1 MSAVAPTFD
10 ESWHRVSPRRI
21 RVRPGVEIF
30 PQRFRGQRWYVV
42 RDSLGGK
49 FFRIRPEAYDF
60 ICELERGETV
70 GDAWARRL
78 EIDPENVPGQ
88 GEVVRLLSSLHRSG
102 LVRSDVEG
110 DVEPLAEA
118 FAKEKRQ
125 EVTQRWS
132 SVLFFKMP
140 LWSPDAFLR
149 RTLPL
154 VGWLFT
160 KQGMLLWLGLLIWGG
175 SEVASRWQ
183 AFGAESSG
191 LLGLANLPWMYA
203 VMIVIKVLHEF
214 GHGYACRKLG
224 GEVPEMG
231 IMLLLFNPLPY
242 VDASASTAFRS
253 KWQRILVGGAG
264 MIVELGVAAVAAVV
278 WANTGQ
284 GLVHTLAYN
293 AVVVASVVTLLF
305 NGNPLLR
312 YDGYHM
318 LSDWLELPNLQS
330 NASKMALWLLERFG
344 FGLRTAANPAESL
357 REGWWLAV
365 YFVASLLY
373 RTAMLLG
380 ILLAVSLHYLA
391 FGVLLAVIFG
401 FMWVVLPVI
410 KAVKYLWNSPR
421 LEICRTR
428 AVTLVAL
435 LLGGILGFLCL
446 LPLPNHFRAEGVVRA
461 EQFSRVYAGADGK
474 LVKLLAPSGS
484 MVKMGTPLLELTNQ
498 ELVHEMESLEAEQH
512 RSEAQAR
519 LALDEDP
526 VRYASMKPY
535 FRALEVRRDRLRDD
549 QQSLTMRAPCDG
561 RWLAPDAALYLGG
574 MLPRGLELGVVQG
587 DGDFYISAVVKQD
600 DVSRLF
606 TKHQVNGTEVR
617 VRGQEGILLG
627 VRNFNALPAEREALP
642 SAALGLLGG
651 GTSAVDAKDSSD
663 GRSLA
668 GRGLLDAEQSKGT
681 KATEPVFEIRATL
694 AADADSGI
702 RLMHGQRAVAR
713 MTLPAEPLMWQWVRM
728 IRQLFQ
734 RTYQI

>member
-1 MSAVAPTFD
+1 MSALAPTFD
-10 ESWHRVSPRRI
+10 ESWHRVAPRRI
-21 RVRPGVEIF
+21 RLRPGVEIF

-42 RDSLGGK
+42 RDALGGK
-49 FFRIRPEAYDF
+49 FFRIRPPAYEF
-60 ICELERGETV
+60 ICELERGATV
-70 GDAWARRL
+70 GDAWERRL
-78 EIDPENVPGQ
+78 ESDPENVPGQ
-88 GEVVRLLSSLHRSG
+88 GEVVRLLSALHRSG

-125 EVTQRWS
+125 EATQRWS
-132 SVLFFKMP
+132 SILFFKMP

-154 VGWLFT
+154 VSWIFT
-160 KQGMLLWLGLLIWGG
+160 KQGLLLWLALLLWGG
-175 SEVASRWQ
+175 SEVASQWQ
-183 AFGAESSG
+183 AFSAESSG
-191 LLGLANLPWMYA
+191 LLGKANLPWMYA
-203 VMIVIKVLHEF
+203 VMVAIKVLHEF

-231 IMLLLFNPLPY
+231 VMLLLFNPLPY

-253 KWQRILVGGAG
+253 KWQRILVGGGG
-264 MIVELGVAAVAAVV
+264 MIVELAVAAVAAVV
-278 WANTGQ
+278 WAHTGK

-330 NASKMALWLLERFG
+330 KSSRMALWLLERFG
-344 FGLRTAANPAESL
+344 FGLRSAVNPSESR
-357 REGWWLAV
+357 REGWWLTV

-391 FGVLLAVIFG
+391 FGLLLAVIFG
-401 FMWVVLPVI
+401 FMWVILPVI
-410 KAVKYLWNSPR
+410 KSVKYLWSSPR
-421 LEICRTR
+421 LETCRTR
-428 AVTLVAL
+428 AATVVVL
-435 LLGGILGFLCL
+435 LLGGILAFLCL
-446 LPLPNHFRAEGVVRA
+446 LPLPNHFRADGVVRA
-461 EQFSRVYAGADGK
+461 EQFSRVYAGADGQ
-474 LVKLLAPSGS
+474 LVKLLVPSGS
-484 MVKMGTPLLELTNQ
+484 MVKAGTPLLELTNV
-498 ELVHEMESLEAEQH
+498 ELAHEMESLAAEQ
-512 RSEAQAR
+512 RRAEAQAR
-519 LALDEDP
+519 LALEEDP

-535 FRALEVRRDRLRDD
+535 FRALEVRRARLRDD
-549 QQSLTMRAPCDG
+549 HASLTVCAPCDG
-561 RWLAPDAALYLGG
+561 RWLAPDIGLYLGG
-574 MLPRGLELGVVQG
+574 RLPRGLELGVVQG

-606 TKHQVNGTEVR
+606 TQQQVHGTEVR
-617 VRGQEGILLG
+617 VRGQEGMVLG
-627 VRNFNALPAEREALP
+627 VRNFNALPAERESLP

-651 GTSAVDAKDSSD
+651 GTSAVDTNHSSD

-668 GRGLLDAEQSKGT
+668 SRGVVDAAQSTGT

-694 AADADSGI
+694 TAAARSGI
-702 RLMHGQRAVAR
+702 RLVHGQRAVAR
-713 MTLPAEPLMWQWVRM
+713 MTLPAEPLMWQWVRAL
-728 IRQLFQ
+728 RQLFQ

>member
-1 MSAVAPTFD
+1 MSALAPTFD

-21 RVRPGVEIF
+21 RLRPGVDIF

-42 RDSLGGK
+42 RDALGGK
-49 FFRIRPEAYDF
+49 FFRIRAAAYEF

-70 GDAWARRL
+70 GDAWDRRL

-88 GEVVRLLSSLHRSG
+88 GEVVRLLSALHRSG

-110 DVEPLAEA
+110 DIEPLADA

-125 EVTQRWS
+125 EATQRWS
-132 SVLFFKMP
+132 SILFFKMP

-149 RTLPL
+149 RTLPW
-154 VGWLFT
+154 VSWLFT
-160 KQGMLLWLGLLIWGG
+160 RQGMLLWLALLLWGG
-175 SEVASRWQ
+175 SEIASEWQ

-191 LLGLANLPWMYA
+191 LLGTANLPWMYA
-203 VMIVIKVLHEF
+203 VMIAIKALHEL

-253 KWQRILVGGAG
+253 KWHRILVGGAG

-278 WANTGQ
+278 WAHTGQ
-284 GLVHTLAYN
+284 GVVHTLSYN

-318 LSDWLELPNLQS
+318 FSDWLELPNLQS
-330 NASKMALWLLERFG
+330 KASRMALWLLERYG
-344 FGLRTAANPAESL
+344 FGLRTAVNPAESR
-357 REGWWLAV
+357 REGGWLSV
-365 YFVASLLY
+365 YFVASLCY

-391 FGVLLAVIFG
+391 FGMLLAVIFG
-401 FMWVVLPVI
+401 FMWVVLPVL

-421 LEICRTR
+421 LETCRMR
-428 AVTLVAL
+428 AATVVAL
-435 LLGGILGFLCL
+435 LAGGILGFLCL
-446 LPLPNHFRAEGVVRA
+446 LPLPDHFRAEGVVRA
-461 EQFSRVYAGADGK
+461 ERFSRVYAGADGR

-484 MVKMGTPLLELTNQ
+484 MVKQGTPLLEMTNE
-498 ELVHEMESLEAEQH
+498 ELVHEVESLDAEQQ
-512 RSEAQAR
+512 RAEAQAR

-535 FRALEVRRDRLRDD
+535 FRALEVRRERLRDD
-549 QQSLTMRAPCDG
+549 RKSLTILAPCDG
-561 RWLAPDAALYLGG
+561 RWLAPDAGLYVGG

-606 TKHQVNGTEVR
+606 TNHQVSGTEVR
-617 VRGQEGILLG
+617 VRGQEGIMIDVLD
-627 VRNFNALPAEREALP
+627 FKALPAERESLP

-651 GTSAVDAKDSSD
+651 GTSAVDTKGTSD

-668 GRGLLDAEQSKGT
+668 GRGLVDADQSKGT
-681 KATEPVFEIRATL
+681 KATEPVFEIRAKL
-694 AADADSGI
+694 APDADSGI
-702 RLMHGQRAVAR
+702 RLVHGQRAVAR
-713 MTLPAEPLMWQWVRM
+713 MTLPSEPLMWQWVRSL
-728 IRQLFQ
+728 RQLFQ

>member
-1 MSAVAPTFD
+1 MSALAPTFD

-21 RVRPGVEIF
+21 RLRPGVEIF

-42 RDSLGGK
+42 RDALGGK
-49 FFRIRPEAYDF
+49 FFRIRPPAYEF
-60 ICELERGETV
+60 ICELERGATV
-70 GDAWARRL
+70 GDAWERRL

-88 GEVVRLLSSLHRSG
+88 GEVVRLLSALHRSG

-125 EVTQRWS
+125 EATQRWS
-132 SVLFFKMP
+132 SILFFKMP

-149 RTLPL
+149 RTLPF
-154 VGWLFT
+154 VSWIFT
-160 KQGMLLWLGLLIWGG
+160 KQGLLLWLALLLWGG
-175 SEVASRWQ
+175 SEVASQWQ
-183 AFGAESSG
+183 AFGAESSD
-191 LLGLANLPWMYA
+191 LLGKANLPWMYA
-203 VMIVIKVLHEF
+203 VMVAIKVLHEF

-231 IMLLLFNPLPY
+231 VMLLLFNPLPY

-264 MIVELGVAAVAAVV
+264 MIVELAVAAIAAVI
-278 WANTGQ
+278 WAHTGK

-330 NASKMALWLLERFG
+330 KSSRMALWLLERFG
-344 FGLRTAANPAESL
+344 FGLRSAVNPSESR

-391 FGVLLAVIFG
+391 FGLLLAVIFG

-410 KAVKYLWNSPR
+410 KSVKYLWNSPR
-421 LEICRTR
+421 LETCRTR
-428 AVTLVAL
+428 AASVVVLLVA
-435 LLGGILGFLCL
+435 GIMGFLCL
-446 LPLPNHFRAEGVVRA
+446 LPLPNHFRADGVVRA
-461 EQFSRVYAGADGK
+461 EQFSRVYAGADGQ

-484 MVKMGTPLLELTNQ
+484 MVKKGTPLLELTNL
-498 ELVHEMESLEAEQH
+498 ELVHEMESLEAEQ
-512 RSEAQAR
+512 RRAEAQAR

-535 FRALEVRRDRLRDD
+535 FRALEVRRDRLRED
-549 QQSLTMRAPCDG
+549 QQSLTVRAPCDG
-561 RWLAPDAALYLGG
+561 RWLAPDIGLYLGG
-574 MLPRGLELGVVQG
+574 RLPRGLELGVVQG

-606 TKHQVNGTEVR
+606 TNQQVNGTEVR
-617 VRGQEGILLG
+617 VRGQEGIALG
-627 VRNFNALPAEREALP
+627 VRNFNALPAERESLP

-651 GTSAVDAKDSSD
+651 GNSAVDTNNSPD

-668 GRGLLDAEQSKGT
+668 SRGVVDAAQAKGT

-694 AADADSGI
+694 DPQANSGL
-702 RLMHGQRAVAR
+702 RLVHGQRAVAR
-713 MTLPAEPLMWQWVRM
+713 MTLPAEPLMWQWVRT